1 MATSF
6 FRNKNNTRP
15 RKSAAQ
21 RAKRVEQQ
29 RARLVELGAPEEAAR
44 KLTSKEIR
52 TLLRRPTRV
61 AKHFANQK

>member
-21 RAKRVEQQ
+21 RNKRVAQQ
-29 RARLVELGAPEEAAR
+29 KARLVELGAPEEAVQ
-44 KLTSKEIR
+44 KLTSKEVR

-61 AKHFANQK
+61 AKIFANK